1 MESADYLRAVLAL
14 LFTLSLIGL
23 VAFAIRKLGPG
34 LPGLM
39 NNPANPRLVLLERKM
54 IDARHQLLL
63 LKRDN
68 TEHLVL
74 LSTQGPPVVV
84 ESGIKGAPTS

>member
-1 MESADYLRAVLAL
+1 MDYLRAVLAL

-23 VAFAIRKLGPG
+23 VAWAVRKLSPG
-34 LPGLM
+34 LQGM
-39 NNPANPRLVLLERKM
+39 TGSPANSRLVLLERK
-54 IDARHQLLL
+54 ILDHKHQLVLFR
-63 LKRDN
+63 RDT

-84 ESGIKGAPTS
+84 EAGVEKKA